1 MAEKSRPADEARSRA
16 EALKAITAFE
26 QILEIVPNDLST
38 LDALVRS
45 CEMVGDAERA
55 RKYLIRLIR
64 AHLDLGN
71 TAQVEAL
78 ADELR
83 RLADGDPDAFDLL
96 AELEGTSRRPAT
108 PPPPSPES
116 QRPVE
121 SAERPET
128 NLLDAELSLAWRLHE
143 AQLLTQTDYTAVA
156 NELTV
161 LAAQP
166 VAERV
171 SALYIL
177 YTRRFPKLDSALA
190 FLSRQSRTPII
201 NVAAFNPPRS
211 CRDLLPTEFQVRRCV
226 LPFEQIGPE
235 TLVALL
241 NPLDES
247 LRADVGRR
255 IGARCH
261 FYLTRPDQF
270 DKAME
275 ASAGRP

>member
-1 MAEKSRPADEARSRA
+1 MAKKDRSPDEGRSRA
-16 EALKAITAFE
+16 EALSAITAFE

-45 CEMVGDAERA
+45 CEMVGDVERA

-64 AHLDLGN
+64 AHLELGN
-71 TAQVEAL
+71 IAQAESL

-96 AELEGTSRRPAT
+96 AELEGAARRLAASAPVSAEGQRPAET
-108 PPPPSPES
+108 
-116 QRPVE
+116 
-121 SAERPET
+121 AERAEAT
-128 NLLDAELSLAWRLHE
+128 VLEAELSLAWRLHE
-143 AQLLTQTDYTAVA
+143 AQFLSQEDYAAVA
-156 NELTV
+156 NELTL

-166 VAERV
+166 DAERV
-171 SALYIL
+171 SALYVL
-177 YTRRFPKLDSALA
+177 HTRRLPKLDSALA
-190 FLSRQSRTPII
+190 FLARQSRTPII
-201 NVAAFNPPRS
+201 NVAAFDPPRS
-211 CRDLLPTEFQVRRCV
+211 CRGLLPTDFQARRCV
-226 LPFEQIGPE
+226 LPFEQIGSE

-247 LRADVGRR
+247 LRAEVTRR

-270 DKAME
+270 DAALKRCLAK
-275 ASAGRP
+275 P

>member
-1 MAEKSRPADEARSRA
+1 MAEKTHPADENRSRS
-16 EALKAITAFE
+16 EAWNAITAFE

-45 CEMVGDAERA
+45 CEMVGDTERA

-64 AHLDLGN
+64 AHLELGN
-71 TAQVEAL
+71 TAQAESL

-96 AELEGTSRRPAT
+96 AELEGASRRPAAA
-108 PPPPSPES
+108 PLASPES
-116 QRPVE
+116 QRP
-121 SAERPET
+121 AETTERAET
-128 NLLDAELSLAWRLHE
+128 TVLEAELSLAWRLHE
-143 AQLLTQTDYTAVA
+143 AQLLSQQDYAAVA
-156 NELTV
+156 NELTL

-166 VAERV
+166 DAERV
-171 SALYIL
+171 SALYVL
-177 YTRRFPKLDSALA
+177 HTRRFPKLDSALA
-190 FLSRQSRTPII
+190 FLARQSRTPII
-201 NVAAFNPPRS
+201 NVAAFDPPRS
-211 CRDLLPTEFQVRRCV
+211 CRGLLPNDFQARRCV
-226 LPFEQIGPE
+226 LPFEQIGSE

-247 LRADVGRR
+247 LRADVTRR

-270 DKAME
+270 DAAME
-275 ASAGRP
+275 RSLAKP